1 METYTKAGNDGLSKE
16 FYKVFWDDAKTPLLA
31 SINEAFIKEELS
43 TSQKTYY
50 LNICGLINISKL
62 EVIVY
67 TFLIFQIMV
76 SILSVT

>member
-1 METYTKAGNDGLSKE
+1 MESYTKAGNDGLSKE
-16 FYKVFWDDAKTPLLA
+16 FYKVSWDDAKTPLLA

-62 EVIVY
+62 EVMVY